1 MTKLDVINNAL
12 LKAGLP
18 FAATQG
24 DEDWNALFVFDKV
37 VGEIL
42 RGYGWGFASK
52 YAALNMDAGAPVHG
66 FKYSYS
72 LPADCI
78 RMIDVHCQTDLR
90 SPKARYKIAG
100 RKLLT
105 NASPCYVRYVSDD
118 AAKDEEI
125 DSWPMDFMDAVA
137 FRIALEITTLSGEN
151 MAVVPQLTQ
160 QYQISLGTAQLNDAR
175 ESMERVPLEGS
186 IQAARGGQ
194 G

>member
-18 FAATQG
+18 LAAIQG

-37 VGEIL
+37 VGEIM
-42 RGYGWGFASK
+42 RGYAWGFAQK
-52 YAALNMDAGAPVHG
+52 YVALNVDAAAPAHG

-72 LPADCI
+72 LPDDCI

-90 SPKARYKIAG
+90 SPKARYAVAG
-100 RKLLT
+100 RKIFS
-105 NASPCYVRYVSDD
+105 NANPCYARYVSND
-118 AAKDEEI
+118 AAKESAI
-125 DSWPMDFMDAVA
+125 NLWPMDFTDAVA
-137 FRIALEITTLSGEN
+137 FRIALEIIALSGEN
-151 MAVVPQLTQ
+151 MAAVPQLTQ

-175 ESMERVPLEGS
+175 ESMERVPMEGS
-186 IQAARGGQ
+186 IYAARGGQ